1 MDFLQ
6 RIIIEPFMS
15 FSSSVLE
22 FLPYFLSAI
31 IIFVFGIFCG
41 VALRVLFA
49 KLLKTV
55 GLDRFFER
63 FGTPEFL
70 KKGGVKD
77 PLSVLLAKLVQWI
90 TIIIVTG
97 MSLQALRIPAV
108 EKLLAT
114 FLLYLPNIL
123 VAVVML
129 MIGYLLG
136 NFLGRA
142 ALIAGVN
149 AGIRISGAIGKLVQL
164 AVFILA
170 ATIALEQLGI
180 GKDTVVIAFAIT
192 FGGIIL
198 ALAIAFGLGG
208 RDMAREYLDKKFRA
222 AEHKDKEEADH

>member
-49 KLLKTV
+49 KVLKTV

-149 AGIRISGAIGKLVQL
+149 AGIRISGTRSG
-164 AVFILA
+164 
-170 ATIALEQLGI
+170 
-180 GKDTVVIAFAIT
+180 
-192 FGGIIL
+192 
-198 ALAIAFGLGG
+198 
-208 RDMAREYLDKKFRA
+208 
-222 AEHKDKEEADH
+222 

>member
-1 MDFLQ
+1 M
-6 RIIIEPFMS
+6 
-15 FSSSVLE
+15 
-22 FLPYFLSAI
+22 
-31 IIFVFGIFCG
+31 
-41 VALRVLFA
+41 
-49 KLLKTV
+49 
-55 GLDRFFER
+55 
-63 FGTPEFL
+63 
-70 KKGGVKD
+70 
-77 PLSVLLAKLVQWI
+77 
-90 TIIIVTG
+90 
-97 MSLQALRIPAV
+97 IPTV

-149 AGIRISGAIGKLVQL
+149 AGIRISGTIGKLVQL

-180 GKDTVVIAFAIT
+180 GQDTVVIAFAIT

-208 RDMAREYLDKKFRA
+208 RDMASEYLDKKFRA